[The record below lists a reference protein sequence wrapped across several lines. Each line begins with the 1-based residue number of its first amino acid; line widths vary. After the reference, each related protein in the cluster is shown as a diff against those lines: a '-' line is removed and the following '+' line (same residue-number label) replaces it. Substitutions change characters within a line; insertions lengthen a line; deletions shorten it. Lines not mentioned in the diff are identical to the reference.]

1 MTETTEI
8 VCDMC
13 GEVQKLPTSPKKWL
27 SNYYRI
33 SREGLPITEDTPDAL
48 CPKCGP
54 TIFNAIKQRRRE
66 IDIKNN
72 K

>member
-1 MTETTEI
+1 MNETTEI

-33 SREGLPITEDTPDAL
+33 STPDAL